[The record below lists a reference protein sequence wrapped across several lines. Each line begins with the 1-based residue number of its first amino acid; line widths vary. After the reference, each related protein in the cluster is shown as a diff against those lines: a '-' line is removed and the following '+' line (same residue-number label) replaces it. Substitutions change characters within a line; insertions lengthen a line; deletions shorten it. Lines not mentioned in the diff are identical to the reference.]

1 MTSGFTNLFIGRQR
15 INRQFEPLQSGAS
28 QIGNTFTNLGAV
40 AQNCQTPISLDPAKR
55 LANWL
60 CRFWMTCQVNSLWS
74 EGHFTN
80 ELSPISF
87 SIKKLTKFLQGRQHG
102 HDRSSTQHNPSAYL
116 PATEVS
122 IADRQ
127 ISDKRQTAH
136 HYKVTDFVTVRHG
149 SNNVMKNRIYFSMN
163 STRSFRNFFRSG
175 SFK

>member
-1 MTSGFTNLFIGRQR
+1 MGRPSQDCFGSEEEVKPNKITHFEVEQTSFHDHSMLNGNRAQMGCQLAMTSGFTNLFIGRQR

-74 EGHFTN
+74 EGHSTN

-87 SIKKLTKFLQGRQHG
+87 SIKKLTKFLQGRPNG
-102 HDRSSTQHNPSAYL
+102 RDRGSPQHNPQFL
-116 PATEVS
+116 
-122 IADRQ
+122 
-127 ISDKRQTAH
+127 
-136 HYKVTDFVTVRHG
+136 
-149 SNNVMKNRIYFSMN
+149 
-163 STRSFRNFFRSG
+163 
-175 SFK
+175 